1 MKSCSASMMHP
12 ELLRRKGL
20 ELIEPVAR
28 ESQKETL
35 MQRSVHSLN
44 MLFAQLGQASDEAS
58 IAHFIDRHHLLANDV
73 LLHEAAFWTPSQAT
87 FLREAILDDADWA
100 QIADELNANLRA
112 RH

>member
-1 MKSCSASMMHP
+1 
-12 ELLRRKGL
+12 
-20 ELIEPVAR
+20 
-28 ESQKETL
+28 

-58 IAHFIDRHHLLANDV
+58 IAQFIESHRPLPDDV

-100 QIADELNANLRA
+100 QIADELNVNLRA

>member
-12 ELLRRKGL
+12 ELLRRNRL
-20 ELIEPVAR
+20 EPIQPVAKECR
-28 ESQKETL
+28 KETL
-35 MQRSVHSLN
+35 MERPIHSLN

-58 IAHFIDRHHLLANDV
+58 IAQFIDSHHPLPDDV
-73 LLHEAAFWTPSQAT
+73 LLHEAAFWKPSQAT
-87 FLREAILDDADWA
+87 FLREAIRDDADWA